1 MSGELKISYLIAGA
15 ALSVLLLVL
24 ASLSALS
31 LRYPLVYRD
40 EILIQSKSNGLS
52 AELVAAVVWTE
63 SKFDASAVSGK
74 GACGLAVAAYNAGE
88 GNVTNWI
95 KQNLEEIPF
104 PETDMYVKRV
114 MSAKNVYKARLKD
127 IKSSD

>member
-1 MSGELKISYLIAGA
+1 MNKFG
-15 ALSVLLLVL
+15 
-24 ASLSALS
+24 
-31 LRYPLVYRD
+31 D
-40 EILIQSKSNGLS
+40 E
-52 AELVAAVVWTE
+52 T
-63 SKFDASAVSGK
+63 
-74 GACGLAVAAYNAGE
+74 LAVAAYNAGE